1 MVQNMGAGVNDGLQ
15 GRETSLKVWYEDLH
29 FGIGCLLLG
38 RPEHFCKVSGATIRK
53 IIPGYGCDDHMAQSH
68 PFDSFR
74 HTGGFF
80 RGRRSQRTMGNGTES
95 TIAGAAVSEDKECG
109 GSMRKTLPKIWAA
122 CFLANRVELAPL

>member
-1 MVQNMGAGVNDGLQ
+1 MGLGVKDGLQ
-15 GRETSLKVWYEDLH
+15 GREASLKVWYEDFHL
-29 FGIGCLLLG
+29 GIGCHLLY
-38 RPEHFCKVSGATIRK
+38 RPDRFCKVVGTTIWK
-53 IIPGYGCDDHMAQSH
+53 VIPGYRGDDHMAQSH

-74 HTGGFF
+74 HPVGFF
-80 RGRRSQRTMGNGTES
+80 GVWRCQRTMGNGTES